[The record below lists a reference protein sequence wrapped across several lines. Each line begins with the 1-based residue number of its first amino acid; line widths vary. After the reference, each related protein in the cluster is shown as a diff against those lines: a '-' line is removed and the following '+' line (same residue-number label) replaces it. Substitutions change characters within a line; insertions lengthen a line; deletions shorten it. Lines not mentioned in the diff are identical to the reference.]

1 MADAQHPPQGSASPA
16 GQSPLGG
23 APARA
28 EPISVFANVL
38 AIAGLIIL
46 VIIVLW
52 GIIHIFSL
60 SGGWFSSLFSGSRN
74 TAIQVTV
81 PPQANSGEP
90 VAVNWKYSPSVKGN
104 YALLYPCTAGL
115 SFSLPA
121 GGTLAQIPCGGA
133 YTLGGA
139 TSSVTILPLLTATT
153 SPANGGAS
161 VRIPLTILYIQS
173 ATSTANGGAS
183 TSGTVPAQ
191 GSASTLINPA
201 RLVVT
206 PVVEPAKPATPVYTT
221 PPVATGPADLA
232 VTILSLS
239 ADSWG
244 NATVTFDIGNTGG
257 SPSGTYYFS
266 AQLPTTQSYSYSSPA
281 QAPLA
286 AGSHVVNTLNFTM
299 ASPGT
304 FTVSVTSGNDSNATN
319 NYASQYLSSPYNV
332 QYQNQYYTPSTYQ
345 TNIGNQQC
353 YWNGAAYVC
362 GQQPYNPGNGLP
374 YYQNSGQY
382 PYVTP
387 NGY

>member
-1 MADAQHPPQGSASPA
+1 MADAQHPPQASASPA
-16 GQSPLGG
+16 
-23 APARA
+23 RT

-38 AIAGLIIL
+38 AVAGIIIL

-81 PPQANSGEP
+81 PSQADSGEP

-115 SFSLPA
+115 SFSLY
-121 GGTLAQIPCGGA
+121 GGAQIPCGGA
-133 YTLGGA
+133 YTLGLA
-139 TSSVTILPLLTATT
+139 TSSATIFPLSTATT
-153 SPANGGAS
+153 S
-161 VRIPLTILYIQS
+161 VRVPLTILYIPS
-173 ATSTANGGAS
+173 STSTTAS
-183 TSGTVPAQ
+183 VPAQ
-191 GSASTLINPA
+191 GSASTVINPA
-201 RLVVT
+201 KLIVT
-206 PVVEPAKPATPVYTT
+206 PVAEPRKPATPINTS
-221 PPVATGPADLA
+221 PVATGPADLA
-232 VTILSLS
+232 VTILSLN

-244 NATVTFDIGNTGG
+244 NATVTFDIGNVGG

-286 AGSHVVNTLNFTM
+286 AGSRIVNTLNFTM

-304 FTVSVTSGNDSNATN
+304 FTVSVTSGNDSNASN
-319 NYASQYLSSPYNV
+319 NYVSQYLNSPYNV

-353 YWNGAAYVC
+353 YWNGAAYIC
-362 GQQPYNPGNGLP
+362 NQGNYYNSGNGLP

-382 PYVTP
+382 PYITP